1 MRASLGRATSLSGF
15 LLGSALFLLS
25 ACGNSHG
32 SKSRGAG
39 GDDNG
44 AGATGN
50 GATGNGASDA
60 GGQGNGSQNPGDF
73 SSVWRPASAEHN
85 VLDTTMPTA
94 GKTFSV
100 DVPKRVQVNF
110 PDIDQEVEFFQ
121 QFVDDQLIIFAFPVD
136 GEVYYRITRSAM
148 QADDAYVVSSGSQQ
162 SIYQLEDGALTQT
175 STVAQGTQLV
185 FTTTTFQKYESD
197 FPPAD
202 WPTEVVEI
210 DMTEVMP

>member
-1 MRASLGRATSLSGF
+1 ML
-15 LLGSALFLLS
+15 LLS

-32 SKSRGAG
+32 SKSPGAG
-39 GDDNG
+39 GDDGDPNG
-44 AGATGN
+44 AGAGN
-50 GATGNGASDA
+50 GATGTGASDA
-60 GGQGNGSQNPGDF
+60 GGQGSGPQNPGDF

-100 DVPKRVQVNF
+100 DVPERVQINF

-121 QFVDDQLIIFAFPVD
+121 QFVDDQLIIFAYPVD
-136 GEVYYRITRSAM
+136 GEVYYRLTRSAM
-148 QADDAYVVSSGSQQ
+148 QADDAYIVSSGSAQNLFQ
-162 SIYQLEDGALTQT
+162 IEDGVLTQT

-185 FTTTTFQKYESD
+185 FTTTTFRKYEGD

-202 WPTEVVEI
+202 WPTEVVEM
-210 DMTEVMP
+210 DMTGVLP